1 MVGPGRV
8 ALSLFFACCLA
19 ATSAAQAPAP
29 SAPGAAPLPIP
40 IRDVGVQGTRR
51 VQESVILGRVTTKV
65 GGTFTPARL
74 AEDIR
79 AIFGLGFF
87 EDVQAKVEDF
97 EGGVRVV
104 FVVTERPFV
113 RDVTFSGNKEVATG
127 ILQDKVDVK
136 LGSVF
141 NPADVSRS
149 VEKIRDQYEDE
160 GYFEVQIAPDTVRL
174 PDGDVSVVFRVTEGR
189 KITIDAIVIEG
200 AKGLTPKQ
208 IKAVMATQER
218 QYLIFRGTVQRQK
231 LDEDLDRIVA
241 LYNDYGYIQAR
252 VDSSDIKVDRE
263 RGRATI
269 RIVVVEGA
277 QFRVG
282 GIDVTGNT
290 VLPSE
295 EIRRRVRL
303 RTGEPFSR
311 SELRDSVRGIQDL
324 YGVIG
329 RANAE
334 INPSLAQD
342 AANLRISLTFEITE
356 GPEVYVERIN
366 ISGNTRS
373 EDKIL
378 RREIPM
384 HEGDL
389 FTTAKLVRARQR
401 ITNLGY
407 FEQVRATTAPGA
419 SKERVIVNIEVVERP
434 TGAFSIG
441 AGYSSQDAFVGTLDL
456 SQRNFLGRGW
466 EVYMRLRAGTEVL
479 QGAVGFTEPWL
490 FDRPLSFGFDL
501 FSNQRDYDQYS
512 VRSLG
517 GDIRLSH
524 PVGDFSRASL
534 IYRVS
539 QDEVFDVA
547 ADAGQALQDE
557 AGTTLTN
564 VIGLSLSRDTRDSA
578 LEPTRGNN
586 SFVSFDL
593 AGLVFG
599 DAKFYRVIA
608 ATSFF
613 FPAWRDHVL
622 AFRIMGGYID
632 GYGGDTVPLFERF
645 FLGGPNSIR
654 SFEFRDISPADASGD
669 LIGGNIELVANLE
682 YIIPLWFGFRG
693 VLFFDAGNVWGPAIP
708 GAVTGATFDITQLK
722 YAVGAGLRWNSPF
735 GPLRVD
741 YGINPARQ
749 AGESFGQFQ
758 FAVGSTF

>member
-1 MVGPGRV
+1 V
-8 ALSLFFACCLA
+8 LSLFFACSLTA
-19 ATSAAQAPAP
+19 VAAAQMPAP
-29 SAPGAAPLPIP
+29 SGPGGASPPIP
-40 IRDVGVQGTRR
+40 VRDVVVQGNRR
-51 VQESVILGRVTTKV
+51 VQESVILGRVTTKP
-65 GGTFTPARL
+65 GATFAPARL

-79 AIFGLGFF
+79 AVFALGFF
-87 EDVQAKVEDF
+87 EDVQTKVEDF
-97 EGGVRVV
+97 EGGVRIV

-113 RDVTFSGNKEVATG
+113 RDVTFSGNKEIATTT
-127 ILQDKVDVK
+127 LQEKIDIK

-149 VEKIRDQYEDE
+149 VEKVRDQYEDE
-160 GYFEVQIAPDTVRL
+160 GYFEVQITTDTVRL
-174 PDGDVSVVFRVTEGR
+174 PDGDVSVVFRVVEGR

-208 IKAVMATQER
+208 IKAIMATQER
-218 QYLIFRGTVQRQK
+218 QYIIFRGTVQRLK

-241 LYNDYGYIQAR
+241 LYNDHGYIQAR
-252 VDSSDIKVDRE
+252 VESSDIKIDRE

-282 GIDVTGNT
+282 GIDVAGNT
-290 VLPSE
+290 VLPAE

-329 RANAE
+329 RATADVNA
-334 INPSLAQD
+334 SLAQD
-342 AANLRISLTFEITE
+342 AANLRISVIFEIVE

-384 HEGDL
+384 QEGDL
-389 FTTAKLVRARQR
+389 FTTAKLARARQR

-407 FEQVRATTAPGA
+407 FEQVRATTAPGS
-419 SKERVIVNIEVVERP
+419 SKEKIIVNIEVLERP
-434 TGAFSIG
+434 TGTFSIG

-466 EVYMRLRAGTEVL
+466 EVYVRLRAGTEIL

-501 FSNQRDYDQYS
+501 FSNERDYDQYS

-524 PVGDFSRASL
+524 PLGDFARVSL

-539 QDEVFDVA
+539 SDEVFDVA
-547 ADAGQALQDE
+547 ADAGQALQEE

-564 VIGLSLSRDTRDSA
+564 VIGLSLTRDTRDST
-578 LEPTRGNN
+578 LEPTRGN
-586 SFVSFDL
+586 SSLLSLDL

-608 ATSFF
+608 STAFF
-613 FPAWRDHVL
+613 FPAWRDHVF
-622 AFRIMGGYID
+622 AFRVLGAYIH
-632 GYGGDTVPLFERF
+632 GYGGDSVPLFERF
-645 FLGGPNSIR
+645 FLGGPNTIR
-654 SFEFRDISPADASGD
+654 SFKFRDISPKDASGD
-669 LIGGNIELVANLE
+669 LIGGNIQLLGNVE

-693 VLFFDAGNVWGPAIP
+693 VVFFDLGNVWGPDIP

-741 YGINPARQ
+741 YGINPAQ
-749 AGESFGQFQ
+749 KAGESFGQLQ
-758 FAVGSTF
+758 FSVGSTF